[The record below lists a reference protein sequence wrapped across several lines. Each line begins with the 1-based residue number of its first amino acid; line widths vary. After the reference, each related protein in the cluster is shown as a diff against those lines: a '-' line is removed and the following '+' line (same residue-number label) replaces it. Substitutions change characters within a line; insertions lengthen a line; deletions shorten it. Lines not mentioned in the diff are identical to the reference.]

1 MRLLSG
7 GNQQKLILGRE
18 LSGTPKLI
26 VACQPTRGLDIGATE
41 QMRGYLMDCRN
52 KGNSVLLIS
61 TDLDEII
68 RMADRILVINSGT
81 VMGILKNENPDI
93 NLIGRMMAGEK
104 QEESA

>member
-1 MRLLSG
+1 
-7 GNQQKLILGRE
+7 
-18 LSGTPKLI
+18 
-26 VACQPTRGLDIGATE
+26 
-41 QMRGYLMDCRN
+41 MDCRN